1 MIETL
6 EEAPVKQ
13 INPEEQHAGF
23 MYTPSETDTMVQTAN
38 QFSFSYEKLETVPSN
53 LAMLGPSSKKSQS
66 ISQRMKR

>member
-23 MYTPSETDTMVQTAN
+23 TPSEMVQTAN
-38 QFSFSYEKLETVPSN
+38 QFSFSYEKLKTVPSK
-53 LAMLGPSSKKSQS
+53 LAMSGPSS
-66 ISQRMKR
+66 RGHPEYLPTYEEMMFHA